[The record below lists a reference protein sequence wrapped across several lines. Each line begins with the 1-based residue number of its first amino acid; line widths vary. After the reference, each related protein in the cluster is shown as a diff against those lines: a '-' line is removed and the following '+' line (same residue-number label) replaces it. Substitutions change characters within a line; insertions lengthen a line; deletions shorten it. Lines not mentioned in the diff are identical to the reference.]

1 MTRIILSLYDYFNSH
16 RLRLWLLLTAVLAG
30 LLTQDRSDNRRFSR
44 RVGKLPNTSG
54 MFTVSLLLKPGKLRY
69 FNYNQYVYKQA
80 NVWTYPQ
87 EPGVNGV
94 MISCRVPDE
103 GEEYARQIDLLTP
116 MSWSEVAP
124 WADQPD
130 GRRDKAYQDMKHQK
144 ALACIAL
151 AERALPGLSEITQKV
166 FSSTPLTYRHFN
178 LTPQGSAFGI
188 RKDCR
193 QPLLTYFSPR
203 TQSANLLLTGQSLML
218 HGIEGVTLTALS
230 SCAAIIGEKAIQ
242 DIVNQQ

>member
-1 MTRIILSLYDYFNSH
+1 
-16 RLRLWLLLTAVLAG
+16 
-30 LLTQDRSDNRRFSR
+30 
-44 RVGKLPNTSG
+44 
-54 MFTVSLLLKPGKLRY
+54 
-69 FNYNQYVYKQA
+69 
-80 NVWTYPQ
+80 
-87 EPGVNGV
+87 
-94 MISCRVPDE
+94 
-103 GEEYARQIDLLTP
+103 
-116 MSWSEVAP
+116 
-124 WADQPD
+124 
-130 GRRDKAYQDMKHQK
+130 MKHQK

-193 QPLLTYFSPR
+193 QPLLTYLSPR